1 MLARLPL
8 EVRKR
13 IRALR
18 KLQLQTTN
26 LEAEFHRLVY
36 DLERK
41 HQESHAALFEKRNG
55 IVK

>member
-1 MLARLPL
+1 MLARLPA
-8 EVRKR
+8 EVRKK

-26 LEAEFHRLVY
+26 LEAEFHRMVY

-41 HQESHAALFEKRNG
+41 YQAKQEIIFNKRND
-55 IVK
+55 IIK

>member
-1 MLARLPL
+1 MLARLPA

-26 LEAEFHRLVY
+26 LEAEFHRMVY
-36 DLERK
+36 DLERNYQAK
-41 HQESHAALFEKRNG
+41 HESLFTKRND
-55 IVK
+55 IIK